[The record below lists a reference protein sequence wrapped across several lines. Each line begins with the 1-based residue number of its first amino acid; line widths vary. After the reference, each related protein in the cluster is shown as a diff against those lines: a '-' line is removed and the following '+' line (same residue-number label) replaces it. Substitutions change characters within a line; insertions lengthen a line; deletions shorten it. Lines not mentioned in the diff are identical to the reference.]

1 MSQIKAV
8 QHKFSESASRRSSRS
23 VGDSVQTTLM
33 DHKTTTNKQATS
45 TFTGL
50 ILTLVSALA
59 VLALPVFLG
68 ASDTYAIPSTL
79 SVGISGNPTINLPP
93 TAGGK
98 FADSGNVNI
107 TVTTTHAAGYA
118 LSARATGA
126 SNPTSLNT
134 SGGTV
139 GFQTLGT
146 SNDCPSGINA
156 SDFDTADCNGYWGY
170 KPSKHN
176 SVDNTTDNYY
186 FASPTANGD
195 PMDTTSDNQGR
206 TYTVS
211 IGARADITTAM
222 EAYSNTFVF
231 EVVAN
236 ATPYKLYYVDNSG
249 EATGMPSDITDGTS
263 ATEGITL
270 SSTEPSRDGYTFEGW
285 CSVTTSSDACT
296 GTTYAAGDTYN
307 LNQTSSSN
315 NISLYAIW
323 KQAGPDV
330 AACTTAIPNVGIT
343 YMQDITSSNKATV
356 LSNMA
361 QNIQYVLKDKRDEKP
376 YCVAKLAD
384 GNIWMTQNLDL
395 NIGGTGVAALTSENT
410 DITTSGSG
418 IYVTDYST
426 SNGVITWSPNP
437 TNITPSG
444 SATNN
449 TLTGTPA
456 TITNFTSGSPSNSLS
471 GWTNDNNKPY
481 MAEGDDHYVYTSG
494 SSDTS
499 TLDTIYGSLS
509 ECTTTGGHT
518 KEECA
523 HYRVGNYYNWTA
535 AIASSASSSIYSS
548 TSDRYKTADNSIC
561 PKGWRLPKG
570 RAATDTAT
578 TREFGEL
585 WRAAG
590 ITSSLTATSFATD
603 GFLNIRQAPLFFARG
618 GFVSGTTFSGG
629 ASGGSWWSSSVYST
643 TNAYYAYFTGS
654 SIYSALNY
662 NRSLGMSVRC
672 IVR

>member
-33 DHKTTTNKQATS
+33 DHKTTNKQATS

-50 ILTLVSALA
+50 ILASFSALV
-59 VLALPVFLG
+59 VLALPAVMVKD
-68 ASDTYAIPSTL
+68 AQAIPSNIN
-79 SVGISGNPTINLPP
+79 VAISGNPTINIPP
-93 TAGGK
+93 TAEGK
-98 FADSGNVNI
+98 FADSGNVNVA
-107 TVTTTHAAGYA
+107 VTTTHAAGYA

-126 SNPTSLNT
+126 SNPTSLKT

-139 GFQTLGT
+139 GFQTIGT

-156 SDFDTADCNGYWGY
+156 SSFDTANCNGYWGY

-176 SVDNTTDNYY
+176 SVDNTTNNYY

-195 PMDTTSDNQGR
+195 PLDTTSDNQGR

-211 IGARADITTAM
+211 IGARATTNTAI
-222 EAYSNTFVF
+222 ESYSNTFVF

-236 ATPYKLYYVDNSG
+236 ATPYTLSYIDNSG
-249 EATGMPSDITDGTS
+249 EATGMPANVTDGES
-263 ATEGITL
+263 VAEGITL

-285 CSVTTSSDACT
+285 CTVSTSDDSCS
-296 GTTYAAGDTYN
+296 GTTYVAGDTYN
-307 LNQTSSSN
+307 LDLTAATN
-315 NISLYAIW
+315 NITLYAMW

-330 AACTTAIPNVGIT
+330 AACTTAIPNVNIT
-343 YMQDITSSNKATV
+343 YMQEITSANKSTV

-361 QNIQYVLKDKRDEKP
+361 SNTQYVLKDERDGRP

-395 NIGGTGVAALTSENT
+395 EIGGENVAALTSENT
-410 DITTSGSG
+410 DLTTSGSG
-418 IYVTDYST
+418 IYST
-426 SNGVITWSPNP
+426 GYTTSGGVIKWTPTAGTLVGSP
-437 TNITPSG
+437 
-444 SATNN
+444 AQ
-449 TLTGTPA
+449 
-456 TITNFTSGSPSNSLS
+456 ITNFASGSPSNSVT
-471 GWTNDNNKPY
+471 GWTNDNNVPY

-499 TLDTIYGSLS
+499 TLDTIYNSLS
-509 ECTTTGGHT
+509 ECTTTGGHS

-523 HYRVGNYYNWTA
+523 HYHVGNYYNWTA
-535 AIASSASSSIYSS
+535 AIASSASNNIGS
-548 TSDRYKTADNSIC
+548 TRYDIAANSIC

-570 RAATDTAT
+570 RASSDTAT

-590 ITSSLTATSFATD
+590 ITGSLTATSYAAN

-618 GFVSGTTFSGG
+618 GYVLGTTFSGG
-629 ASGGSWWSSSVYST
+629 ASNGYWWSSSVYST
-643 TNAYYAYFTGS
+643 SSAYNAYFDGTY
-654 SIYSALNY
+654 IYSASSSS
-662 NRSLGMSVRC
+662 RSSGRSVRC
-672 IVR
+672 VVR